1 MRCPGRRLIAS
12 RKIWKKNGFDP
23 NHPVDVWRN
32 PGTER
37 LETQDGHHRAAA
49 AKKAGIEK
57 IPVDIWE

>member
-1 MRCPGRRLIAS
+1 M
-12 RKIWKKNGFDP
+12 WKKNGFDP